1 MSKGIDTTI
10 TIRMDDV
17 LPDGFYNIHG
27 VIQQALASR
36 GFYILKDDITVEVS
50 KEDARRVKRAI
61 GA

>member
-1 MSKGIDTTI
+1 MSKGINTTI

-36 GFYILKDDITVEVS
+36 GFFILKEDITVEVS
-50 KEDARRVKRAI
+50 KEDARRVKRAL